1 MKNILIGVFVGISV
15 LSLSY
20 IAYDEFIKEDK
31 IIYKECNKNELC
43 DECVCD
49 NDNDNVYENEED
61 YVKQQSGIYSKNGKI
76 YKLDVYKY
84 LNENVKIEDIKINGK
99 LIKLERKENILYVNG
114 KKVGYVDEIYVTN
127 NHIYTFSVAQ
137 DGLDFENIIDEN
149 ANVTNLDG
157 NKTIGKFQAYNI
169 YLTENGEIA
178 AVGAESCGL
187 ECTSD
192 EEIVKLTYT
201 NNKLE
206 ITKEKLK

>member
-1 MKNILIGVFVGISV
+1 MKNIIIGVFVGIS
-15 LSLSY
+15 LLPLSY

-43 DECVCD
+43 DECVCNNDCD
-49 NDNDNVYENEED
+49 NDNEIEES
-61 YVKQQSGIYSKNGKI
+61 YTKQHSGIYTKNGKF
-76 YKLDVYKY
+76 YKLDAYKY
-84 LNENVKIEDIKINGK
+84 LDENVKIEDIKINGK

-137 DGLDFENIIDEN
+137 DGLHFENIIDEN

-157 NKTIGKFQAYNI
+157 NKTIGGFQAYNI

-187 ECTSD
+187 ECSSD
-192 EEIVKLTYT
+192 EEIIKLTYT

-206 ITKEKLK
+206 ITREKLK